1 MTETPTY
8 SEVYEHLMLVRRI
21 NRRIWIAQLEHDELQ
36 SCLLPKA
43 VTYDQDAVQTSP
55 GDRMG
60 DIAGEVLDMEKKLRA
75 LQRRK
80 ATAFVQIR
88 REIDLLDNEDQ
99 RDILVAFFL
108 ARRPMHAIADA
119 QHLSLSSVYRIRKDA
134 IQNLRVL
141 LAKDLKS
148 QEK

>member
-1 MTETPTY
+1 MPTY

-43 VTYDQDAVQTSP
+43 ITYDQDVVQTSP

-88 REIDLLDNEDQ
+88 REIELL
-99 RDILVAFFL
+99 
-108 ARRPMHAIADA
+108 
-119 QHLSLSSVYRIRKDA
+119 
-134 IQNLRVL
+134 
-141 LAKDLKS
+141 
-148 QEK
+148 

>member
-1 MTETPTY
+1 MPTY
-8 SEVYEHLMLVRRI
+8 VEMYEHLMLVRRI
-21 NRRIWIAQLEHDELQ
+21 NRRIWIAQLERDELQ
-36 SCLLPKA
+36 SCLLPSA
-43 VTYDQDAVQTSP
+43 ITYDKDAVQTSP

-60 DIAGEVLDMEKKLRA
+60 DIAGEVLDMEKKLQA

-80 ATAFVQIR
+80 ATAFIQLR
-88 REIDLLDNEDQ
+88 REIELLDNEDQ

-108 ARRPMHAIADA
+108 AHRPMRAIADA

>member
-1 MTETPTY
+1 MANTRNNEGYFDPTATAAIAAVERTE
-8 SEVYEHLMLVRRI
+8 
-21 NRRIWIAQLEHDELQ
+21 
-36 SCLLPKA
+36 
-43 VTYDQDAVQTSP
+43 
-55 GDRMG
+55 
-60 DIAGEVLDMEKKLRA
+60 A

-88 REIDLLDNEDQ
+88 REIELLDNEDQ